1 MPTAFVDANVL
12 VYAAEEMLPLTA
24 KTLIARDLLR
34 QPDLALSVQVLGEF
48 IVSARHPQRLG
59 LAPATE
65 SAWLGQFMQFKVA
78 SLTPDTLILAL
89 EGTDLWALPIPMTE
103 LTLGDLLG
111 FRDLLVEF
119 SLPDLNSLLGDI
131 DAAVETRLHPQLLAA
146 TILGLI
152 LKNLFDSQAIWALVL
167 GGVSFFIAAAF
178 SLRVTEPKVVT

>member
-89 EGTDLWALPIPMTE
+89 
-103 LTLGDLLG
+103 
-111 FRDLLVEF
+111 
-119 SLPDLNSLLGDI
+119 
-131 DAAVETRLHPQLLAA
+131 RLHAA
-146 TILGLI
+146 YQTSHW
-152 LKNLFDSQAIWALVL
+152 DSLVL
-167 GGVSFFIAAAF
+167 ATALELGCTVLYWEDLSHGQDYDGV
-178 SLRVTEPKVVT
+178 KVINPFR